1 MNSIGG
7 LNKMS
12 WLFDGEHEINLK
24 LERGQSFGL
33 SKDQYGALAHI
44 AMGALRMAGVEPAE
58 IRLLN
63 DEPGCDVILYG
74 KNLVY
79 TVRMQPMKGR
89 SMLCGLPLDSKL
101 GGPGCELHVH
111 EFRGPDFVGDILA
124 VILHCEGIPVMSLG
138 EYQEY
143 LRQEGADC

>member
-1 MNSIGG
+1 
-7 LNKMS
+7 MS

-33 SKDQYGALAHI
+33 SKAQYGALAHI

-58 IRLLN
+58 IRLLHKEGG
-63 DEPGCDVILYG
+63 DVIPGCDVILYG

-101 GGPGCELHVH
+101 GGPGVELYVH
-111 EFRGPDFVGDILA
+111 EFRETDYVGGILA
-124 VILHCEGIPVMSLG
+124 TILHHEGVTFMTL
-138 EYQEY
+138 EECQEY
-143 LRQEGADC
+143 LRRQGVG